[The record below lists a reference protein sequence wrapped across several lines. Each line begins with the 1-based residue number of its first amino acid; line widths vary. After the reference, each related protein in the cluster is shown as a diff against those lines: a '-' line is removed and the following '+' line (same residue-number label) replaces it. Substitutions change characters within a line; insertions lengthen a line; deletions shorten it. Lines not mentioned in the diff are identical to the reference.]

1 MRSLHGTY
9 QDKTFTAHAKQGYI
23 AKQSIRAFQNGLFE
37 DLSKAEYSSAIG
49 CLPTCS
55 IPEKA
60 WDSRVLV
67 LASLAGE
74 AFLFSMRPSRT
85 ACASSAT
92 SQQEPGAM
100 AWFRVSSLAQM
111 CFL

>member
-1 MRSLHGTY
+1 MSTKELVTNPVSVRSLHGTY
-9 QDKTFTAHAKQGYI
+9 QNKTFTADAKQGYI

-60 WDSRVLV
+60 CALDSFALDSRVLV
-67 LASLAGE
+67 LASLAG
-74 AFLFSMRPSRT
+74 
-85 ACASSAT
+85 
-92 SQQEPGAM
+92 
-100 AWFRVSSLAQM
+100 
-111 CFL
+111 